1 MSVVEQIQAAMLSGA
16 VTRREIV
23 RVTGLDEA
31 LVDATLDILLRT
43 NQIDLHQFKSA
54 CGVGGCGNCIESET
68 CTPNPVL
75 QIGRR
80 PSDGTARP

>member
-1 MSVVEQIQAAMLSGA
+1 MDVVEQIHAALLDGA

-23 RVTGLDEA
+23 RVTGLDAA
-31 LVDATLDILLRT
+31 LVDATLDVLLRT
-43 NQIDLHQFKSA
+43 QQIDLHAFKSA
-54 CGVGGCGNCIESET
+54 CGVGGCGNCIESKT

-80 PSDGTARP
+80 PSENASRP